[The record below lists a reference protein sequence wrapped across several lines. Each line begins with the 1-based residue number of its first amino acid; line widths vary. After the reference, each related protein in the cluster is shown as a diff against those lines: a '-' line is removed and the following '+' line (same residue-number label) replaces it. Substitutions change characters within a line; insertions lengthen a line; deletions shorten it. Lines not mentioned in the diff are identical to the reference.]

1 MRPVRS
7 SEKSIFLEA
16 LEIESIEE
24 RTAFV
29 ESACRGDAALLASVT
44 ALLREHE
51 RDDNP
56 VDTPIVANRQGRI
69 SPYGETESYV
79 AVKYYVTNCR
89 LRSKPVLAVV
99 SDGTRLM

>member
-16 LEIESIEE
+16 LDIESIEE

-29 ESACRGDAALLASVT
+29 ESACRGDAALLSSVT

-51 RDDNP
+51 REDNP
-56 VDTPIVANRQGRI
+56 VDTPIVAKRDLRPSAND
-69 SPYGETESYV
+69 ETESV
-79 AVKYYVTNCR
+79 CNRGSGGCVKCHPFLHKVRKSPFTS
-89 LRSKPVLAVV
+89 LF
-99 SDGTRLM
+99 